1 MTLSLINSYVESKF
15 QFSGFNRLLVI
26 NRSIL
31 IFQKFQTKTK
41 VLYYALSRSTNY
53 RANGTYIFTWELTA
67 NNFYRRNCVDLK
79 PVPIIRFIFQ
89 FGFRIVWDSDPSRF
103 GILKCPSLASSHSNY
118 VVYTASCRGTK
129 VSYRIWLCSHSS
141 WCFLKQPTSFGAR
154 PHQQFVGCAAEIS
167 ATYDWNCRGHIRN
180 VPSNPCYSKWLSG
193 LKIFVAT

>member
-1 MTLSLINSYVESKF
+1 M
-15 QFSGFNRLLVI
+15 
-26 NRSIL
+26 
-31 IFQKFQTKTK
+31 
-41 VLYYALSRSTNY
+41 
-53 RANGTYIFTWELTA
+53 WELTA
-67 NNFYRRNCVDLK
+67 NNFHRRNCVDLK

-89 FGFRIVWDSDPSRF
+89 FGFRIVWDSDPSGF

-167 ATYDWNCRGHIRN
+167 ATYDWNCRGHTRN

-193 LKIFVAT
+193 LKIFVVAWTQSWGGTSWFSNAGPHFWGSFISECRRVWFAASCNWQQG